1 MEKDL
6 HLSGGMLSP
15 VAAASRKWLV
25 TLIQNLPKGE
35 VKKMALTIYNHLT
48 RSKEQFRPL
57 HEGFVGIYVCG
68 PTIYDHAHIG
78 HAKVYISFDT
88 IVRYLRYLNYEV
100 RYVQNI
106 TDVGHLTDD
115 ADEGEDKILKR
126 AAKDRV
132 EPMELVETYMRSYF
146 EDMDALNVMR
156 PNISPRPSCH
166 ITEQIQLAEMLLREG
181 HAYEVNGSVYFDV
194 SSWPEYGKLSG
205 RKVEEQEEGARVAV
219 NPEKRHPADFAVW
232 KKAERSHILR
242 WPSPWGWGYPGWHV
256 ECSVMATKYLGQ
268 PFDIHGGGL
277 ENIFPHNECEIA
289 QIEAATNER
298 FCNYWLLNNMV
309 TVDGVKMGKSL
320 GNAIYIK
327 DLLKRHD
334 PATIRFFVLSSHY
347 RSVTDFSEE
356 ALEAAGRGLE
366 RLTTTVGL
374 VQERLRDAEGNGAD
388 ADWAARS
395 DDFRERFKEAMDD
408 DFNTPRAIATL
419 FDLGR
424 EVNTLLNSGEP
435 VSRVTLQAI
444 DGLYRTLAGDVLG
457 LGLDDLAGSALKGEG
472 ELLDGL
478 VRMLI
483 DIRQEARQSREWS
496 KADVIRDRLA
506 EMGILLEDGPEG
518 TRWRLSR

>member
-1 MEKDL
+1 
-6 HLSGGMLSP
+6 
-15 VAAASRKWLV
+15 
-25 TLIQNLPKGE
+25 
-35 VKKMALTIYNHLT
+35 MALTVHNYLT
-48 RSKEQFRPL
+48 RRKEEFKPV

-88 IVRYLRYLNYEV
+88 IVRYLRYSGYNV

-126 AAKDRV
+126 AVRDRV
-132 EPMELVETYMRSYF
+132 EPMELVETYMHSYF
-146 EDMDALNVMR
+146 EDMDALNVVR

-166 ITEQIQLAEMLLREG
+166 ITEQIELAETLLEKG

-194 SSWPEYGKLSG
+194 ANWPQYGKLSG
-205 RKVEEQEEGARVAV
+205 RKVEDQEEGARVAV
-219 NPEKRHPADFAVW
+219 NPDKRHAADFALW
-232 KKAERSHILR
+232 KRAEKGHILR

-277 ENIFPHNECEIA
+277 ENMFPHNECEIA
-289 QIEAATNER
+289 QSEAATGEA

-309 TVDGVKMGKSL
+309 TVDGIKMGKSL

-327 DLLKRHD
+327 ELLEGHD
-334 PATIRFFVLSSHY
+334 PMTIRFFVLSSHY
-347 RSVTDFSEE
+347 RSVTDFGED

-366 RLTTTVGL
+366 RLASTVGL
-374 VQERLRDAEGNGAD
+374 VRERLRNAEGSQVD
-388 ADWAARS
+388 ADWVTKLDDYKAR
-395 DDFRERFKEAMDD
+395 FEEAMDD

-419 FDLGR
+419 FDLSR
-424 EVNTLLNSGEP
+424 DVNTLLHSGQP
-435 VSRVTLQAI
+435 ASQATLEAI
-444 DGLYRTLAGDVLG
+444 DDLYRTLGGDILGILFDVQAAGG
-457 LGLDDLAGSALKGEG
+457 ASQAEGALV
-472 ELLDGL
+472 DGL

-483 DIRQEARQSREWS
+483 DLRQEARQARDWA

-506 EMGILLEDGPEG
+506 DMGIGLEDGPEG

>member
-1 MEKDL
+1 M
-6 HLSGGMLSP
+6 
-15 VAAASRKWLV
+15 
-25 TLIQNLPKGE
+25 TLT
-35 VKKMALTIYNHLT
+35 VYNFLT
-48 RSKEQFRPL
+48 RRKEAFEPI
-57 HEGFVGIYVCG
+57 HKDFVSIYVCG

-78 HAKVYISFDT
+78 HAKPYISFDT
-88 IVRYLRYLNYEV
+88 MVRYLRYLGYKV

-115 ADEGEDKILKR
+115 ADEGEDKILKQ

-146 EDMDALNVMR
+146 EDMDALNVGR

-166 ITEQIQLAEMLLREG
+166 VIEQIQLAETLVEKG
-181 HAYEVNGSVYFDV
+181 HAYVVNGSVYFDV

-205 RKVEEQEEGARVAV
+205 RKVEDQEEGARVAV
-219 NPEKRHPADFAVW
+219 NPDKRHPADFAVW
-232 KKAERSHILR
+232 KKAEKGHILR

-277 ENIFPHNECEIA
+277 ENMFPHNECEIA
-289 QIEAATNER
+289 QIEAATGES

-327 DLLKRHD
+327 ELLERFD
-334 PATIRFFVLSSHY
+334 PMTIRFFVLSSHY
-347 RSVTDFSEE
+347 RSVTDFGES

-366 RLTTTVGL
+366 RLASTVSL
-374 VQERLRDAEGNGAD
+374 VRDRLRDAEGGEIDPEWMAKLD
-388 ADWAARS
+388 GYTD
-395 DDFRERFKEAMDD
+395 RFKESMND

-419 FDLGR
+419 FDLSR

-435 VSRVTLQAI
+435 VSQATLEAV
-444 DGLYRTLAGDVLG
+444 DHLYQTLGGDVLG
-457 LGLDDLAGSALKGEG
+457 ILFDAKTPSGSSQDDGDVV
-472 ELLDGL
+472 DGL
-478 VRMLI
+478 ARMLI
-483 DIRQEARQSREWS
+483 EMRQQARQNRDWAQ
-496 KADVIRDRLA
+496 ADIIRDRLSDL
-506 EMGILLEDGPEG
+506 GIILEDGPEG
-518 TRWRLSR
+518 TRWRLNR

>member
-1 MEKDL
+1 
-6 HLSGGMLSP
+6 
-15 VAAASRKWLV
+15 
-25 TLIQNLPKGE
+25 
-35 VKKMALTIYNHLT
+35 MALTVYNFLT
-48 RSKEQFRPL
+48 RRKEDFKPI
-57 HEGFVGIYVCG
+57 HEGLVGIYVCG

-88 IVRYLRYLNYEV
+88 IVRYLRYRGFDV

-146 EDMDALNVMR
+146 EDMDALNVVR

-166 ITEQIQLAEMLLREG
+166 VTEQIQLAERLLETG
-181 HAYEVNGSVYFDV
+181 NAYEVNGSVYFDV

-219 NPEKRHPADFAVW
+219 NPEKRHPADFAMW
-232 KKAERSHILR
+232 KKAEKGHILR

-289 QIEAATNER
+289 QIEAATNKP

-327 DLLKRHD
+327 ELMRRHD
-334 PATIRFFVLSSHY
+334 PMTVRFFVLSSHY
-347 RSVTDFSEE
+347 RSVTDFGEE

-366 RLTTTVGL
+366 RLSSTVGL
-374 VQERLRDAEGNGAD
+374 VQERLRDVKGDEAD
-388 ADWAARS
+388 VTWSTRLDDYRAR
-395 DDFRERFKEAMDD
+395 FEEAMDD

-419 FDLGR
+419 FDLSR
-424 EVNTLLNSGEP
+424 EVNTLLNSGES
-435 VSRVTLQAI
+435 VSRTTLEAI
-444 DGLYRTLAGDVLG
+444 DDLFQTLAGQVLG
-457 LGLDDLAGSALKGEG
+457 LRLEQPGSGTLQGEG
-472 ELLDGL
+472 ELLDNL

-483 DIRQEARQSREWS
+483 DIRQEARQARDWAR
-496 KADVIRDRLA
+496 ADTIRDRLA
-506 EMGILLEDGPEG
+506 EMGVLLDDGPEG